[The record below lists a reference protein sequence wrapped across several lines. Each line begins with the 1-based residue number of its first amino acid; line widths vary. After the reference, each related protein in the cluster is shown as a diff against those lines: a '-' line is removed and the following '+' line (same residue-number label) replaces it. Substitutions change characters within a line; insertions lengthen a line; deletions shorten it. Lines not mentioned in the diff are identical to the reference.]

1 MFFIPIQIS
10 LTNAVCFCIISLHL
24 QILPGK
30 TILVVTISV
39 PWSSQPPSNQT
50 SSQSVL
56 KKSLKTD
63 SGRPYEAD
71 LQRQLY
77 DLQLRDEQAELLT
90 PQIPLKTESFRP
102 QTEVEC
108 IECDETW
115 QGSSLPVCQF
125 FFHPMTSVVTSQM
138 MSKFGM
144 RTKIQERNGKN
155 VTSVFCIEFY
165 DFQYKP
171 HLNRIKRTKVTAN

>member
-1 MFFIPIQIS
+1 MYHFSNLDPALLQIMDQADALLNQQPQRSTRQTKPKRIRIFFIPIHIS

-30 TILVVTISV
+30 TIVVVTISV

-56 KKSLKTD
+56 QKSLKTD

-102 QTEVEC
+102 
-108 IECDETW
+108 
-115 QGSSLPVCQF
+115 
-125 FFHPMTSVVTSQM
+125 
-138 MSKFGM
+138 
-144 RTKIQERNGKN
+144 
-155 VTSVFCIEFY
+155 
-165 DFQYKP
+165 
-171 HLNRIKRTKVTAN
+171 

>member
-1 MFFIPIQIS
+1 MYHFSNLDPALLQIMDQADALLNLQPQRSTRQTKPKRIPIFFIPIQIS
-10 LTNAVCFCIISLHL
+10 FTNAVCFCIICLHL

-30 TILVVTISV
+30 TIVVVTISV
-39 PWSSQPPSNQT
+39 PWSSQSPSNQT

-102 QTEVEC
+102 
-108 IECDETW
+108 
-115 QGSSLPVCQF
+115 
-125 FFHPMTSVVTSQM
+125 
-138 MSKFGM
+138 
-144 RTKIQERNGKN
+144 
-155 VTSVFCIEFY
+155 
-165 DFQYKP
+165 
-171 HLNRIKRTKVTAN
+171 

>member
-1 MFFIPIQIS
+1 MYHFSNLDPALLQIMDQADALLNLQPQRSTRQTKPKRIPIFFIPIQIS

-30 TILVVTISV
+30 TIVVVAISV

-102 QTEVEC
+102 
-108 IECDETW
+108 
-115 QGSSLPVCQF
+115 
-125 FFHPMTSVVTSQM
+125 
-138 MSKFGM
+138 
-144 RTKIQERNGKN
+144 
-155 VTSVFCIEFY
+155 
-165 DFQYKP
+165 
-171 HLNRIKRTKVTAN
+171 

>member
-1 MFFIPIQIS
+1 MYHFSNLNPALLQIMDQADALLNLQPQRSTRQTKPKRIPIFFIPIQIS

-30 TILVVTISV
+30 TIVVVTISV

-102 QTEVEC
+102 
-108 IECDETW
+108 
-115 QGSSLPVCQF
+115 
-125 FFHPMTSVVTSQM
+125 
-138 MSKFGM
+138 
-144 RTKIQERNGKN
+144 
-155 VTSVFCIEFY
+155 
-165 DFQYKP
+165 
-171 HLNRIKRTKVTAN
+171 

>member
-1 MFFIPIQIS
+1 MYHFSNLDPALLQIMDQADALLNLQPQRSTRQTKPKRIPIFFIPIQIS

-30 TILVVTISV
+30 TIVVVTISV
-39 PWSSQPPSNQT
+39 PWSSQSPSNQT

-102 QTEVEC
+102 
-108 IECDETW
+108 
-115 QGSSLPVCQF
+115 
-125 FFHPMTSVVTSQM
+125 
-138 MSKFGM
+138 
-144 RTKIQERNGKN
+144 
-155 VTSVFCIEFY
+155 
-165 DFQYKP
+165 
-171 HLNRIKRTKVTAN
+171 

>member
-1 MFFIPIQIS
+1 MYHFSNLDPALLQIMDQADALLNLQPQRSTRQTKPKRIPIFFIPIQIS
-10 LTNAVCFCIISLHL
+10 VTNAVCFCIISLHL

-30 TILVVTISV
+30 TIVVVTISV

-63 SGRPYEAD
+63 SGHPYEAD

-90 PQIPLKTESFRP
+90 HGGQLLRLF
-102 QTEVEC
+102 
-108 IECDETW
+108 
-115 QGSSLPVCQF
+115 LPN
-125 FFHPMTSVVTSQM
+125 TSQ
-138 MSKFGM
+138 
-144 RTKIQERNGKN
+144 N
-155 VTSVFCIEFY
+155 
-165 DFQYKP
+165 
-171 HLNRIKRTKVTAN
+171 

>member
-1 MFFIPIQIS
+1 MYHFSNLDPALLQIMDQADALLNLQPQRSTRQTKPKRIPIFFIPIQIS

-30 TILVVTISV
+30 TIVVVTISV
-39 PWSSQPPSNQT
+39 PWSSQPPSNET
-50 SSQSVL
+50 SSQSFL

-102 QTEVEC
+102 
-108 IECDETW
+108 
-115 QGSSLPVCQF
+115 
-125 FFHPMTSVVTSQM
+125 
-138 MSKFGM
+138 
-144 RTKIQERNGKN
+144 
-155 VTSVFCIEFY
+155 
-165 DFQYKP
+165 
-171 HLNRIKRTKVTAN
+171 

>member
-1 MFFIPIQIS
+1 MYHFSNLDPALLQIMDQADALLNLQPQRSTRQTKPKRIPIFFIPIQIS
-10 LTNAVCFCIISLHL
+10 LTNAVCFCIICLHL

-30 TILVVTISV
+30 TIVVVTISV

-102 QTEVEC
+102 
-108 IECDETW
+108 
-115 QGSSLPVCQF
+115 
-125 FFHPMTSVVTSQM
+125 
-138 MSKFGM
+138 
-144 RTKIQERNGKN
+144 
-155 VTSVFCIEFY
+155 
-165 DFQYKP
+165 
-171 HLNRIKRTKVTAN
+171 

>member
-1 MFFIPIQIS
+1 MYHFSNLDSALLQIMDQADALLNLQPQRSTRQTKPKRTPFFFIPIQIS

-30 TILVVTISV
+30 TIVVVTISV

-63 SGRPYEAD
+63 SSRPYEAD

-102 QTEVEC
+102 
-108 IECDETW
+108 
-115 QGSSLPVCQF
+115 
-125 FFHPMTSVVTSQM
+125 
-138 MSKFGM
+138 
-144 RTKIQERNGKN
+144 
-155 VTSVFCIEFY
+155 
-165 DFQYKP
+165 
-171 HLNRIKRTKVTAN
+171 

>member
-1 MFFIPIQIS
+1 MYHFSNLDPALLQIMDQADALLNLQPQRSTRQTKPKRIPIFFIPIQIS
-10 LTNAVCFCIISLHL
+10 LTNAVCFCIICLHL

-30 TILVVTISV
+30 TIVVVTISV
-39 PWSSQPPSNQT
+39 PWSSQSPSNQT

-102 QTEVEC
+102 
-108 IECDETW
+108 
-115 QGSSLPVCQF
+115 
-125 FFHPMTSVVTSQM
+125 
-138 MSKFGM
+138 
-144 RTKIQERNGKN
+144 
-155 VTSVFCIEFY
+155 
-165 DFQYKP
+165 
-171 HLNRIKRTKVTAN
+171 

>member
-1 MFFIPIQIS
+1 MYHFSNLDPALLQIMDQADALLNLQPQRSTRQTKPKRIPIFFIPIQIS

-30 TILVVTISV
+30 TIVVVTISV

-102 QTEVEC
+102 
-108 IECDETW
+108 
-115 QGSSLPVCQF
+115 
-125 FFHPMTSVVTSQM
+125 
-138 MSKFGM
+138 
-144 RTKIQERNGKN
+144 
-155 VTSVFCIEFY
+155 
-165 DFQYKP
+165 
-171 HLNRIKRTKVTAN
+171 

>member
-1 MFFIPIQIS
+1 MDQADALLNQQPQRSTRQTKPKRIPMFFIPIQIS

-30 TILVVTISV
+30 TIVVVTISV

-102 QTEVEC
+102 
-108 IECDETW
+108 
-115 QGSSLPVCQF
+115 
-125 FFHPMTSVVTSQM
+125 
-138 MSKFGM
+138 
-144 RTKIQERNGKN
+144 
-155 VTSVFCIEFY
+155 
-165 DFQYKP
+165 
-171 HLNRIKRTKVTAN
+171 

>member
-1 MFFIPIQIS
+1 MYHFSNLDPALLQIMDQADALLNLQPQRSTCQTKPKRIPIFFIPIQIS

-30 TILVVTISV
+30 TIVVVTISV

-102 QTEVEC
+102 
-108 IECDETW
+108 
-115 QGSSLPVCQF
+115 
-125 FFHPMTSVVTSQM
+125 
-138 MSKFGM
+138 
-144 RTKIQERNGKN
+144 
-155 VTSVFCIEFY
+155 
-165 DFQYKP
+165 
-171 HLNRIKRTKVTAN
+171 

>member
-1 MFFIPIQIS
+1 MYHFSNLDPALLQIMDQADALLNLQPQRSTRQTKPKRIPIFFIPIQIS

-30 TILVVTISV
+30 TIVVVTISV

-71 LQRQLY
+71 RQRQLY

-102 QTEVEC
+102 
-108 IECDETW
+108 
-115 QGSSLPVCQF
+115 
-125 FFHPMTSVVTSQM
+125 
-138 MSKFGM
+138 
-144 RTKIQERNGKN
+144 
-155 VTSVFCIEFY
+155 
-165 DFQYKP
+165 
-171 HLNRIKRTKVTAN
+171 